1 MPYQRPQLSK
11 DLLKQDDAS
20 VLPLRAENFFTDNNI
35 DLRRG
40 RRVVAVDS
48 AARTVALDDD
58 QQMAYAQLVFAT
70 GSPHVS

>member
-35 DLRRG
+35 DLRSG

-58 QQMAYAQLVFAT
+58 QQRPT
-70 GSPHVS
+70 PS